1 VEQDSI
7 AQAAQSRIGRVAHI
21 VAHYGQMCFVEST
34 VMSNL
39 AGIILKISR
48 RFRIS
53 SEKRLLTSSCLSAR
67 ISVAPIVRIF
77 VKFYIWDFQSNLLS
91 NSKFD

>member
-1 VEQDSI
+1 MEQDSI

-21 VAHYGQMCFVEST
+21 VAQYVQMCFVECA

-67 ISVAPIVRIF
+67 ISAAPILRIF